1 MKVPIIK
8 FVTRPAEADPSGS
21 FLRRLR
27 GGLLDLLLL
36 LLRHHGLDGDDLVAV
51 AHVHDPDA
59 LRVAPGLAD
68 LVRVD
73 ADDLAGGGGQHEL
86 VPVVDLPD
94 ADHLSVPLV
103 GLDGDDAL
111 AAAPGLAV
119 VVHVGDL
126 AVSILGHRQEP
137 VPGLDDRTAELFR
150 RFGFPIVPF
159 GPQEQRVPEQRGTGS
174 GFIISSDGVILTNA
188 HGVEGA
194 DEIRI
199 RLTDNREFS
208 GKVLGLDKKTD
219 IAVVKIEAKNLP
231 VLKIGS
237 SEKLKVGEWV
247 AAIGSPFGLD
257 NTVTAG
263 IVSAKSR
270 ALPSEEYVPFIQT
283 DVAVNPGNSGGPLFN
298 MKGEVV
304 GINSQIFST
313 SGGFMGLSFSIP
325 IDLAIQIKDQLIEN
339 GRVIRGRIG
348 VGIQAV
354 TQDLAEAF
362 GLKTPRGAVI
372 TQLEKGQPGEKA
384 GLKVGDIVVALN
396 GQTIN
401 SANDLPVKIS
411 AMKPGTQAKLT
422 ILRDGK
428 EKEVTVTVAENP
440 EDSVSPNEAK
450 QTQGKLGVS
459 VRALSEEEL
468 KELELTNGLL
478 VTEVRAAA
486 ARAGLMPRDI
496 ILSANGKSV
505 KTVGDLRRAVSGAE
519 KVALLVQRQQS
530 RIFIAVDLK

>member
-1 MKVPIIK
+1 M
-8 FVTRPAEADPSGS
+8 
-21 FLRRLR
+21 
-27 GGLLDLLLL
+27 
-36 LLRHHGLDGDDLVAV
+36 
-51 AHVHDPDA
+51 
-59 LRVAPGLAD
+59 
-68 LVRVD
+68 
-73 ADDLAGGGGQHEL
+73 
-86 VPVVDLPD
+86 
-94 ADHLSVPLV
+94 
-103 GLDGDDAL
+103 
-111 AAAPGLAV
+111 
-119 VVHVGDL
+119 
-126 AVSILGHRQEP
+126 
-137 VPGLDDRTAELFR
+137 DDRTAELFR
-150 RFGFPIVPF
+150 RFGFPIIPF

-188 HGVEGA
+188 HVVEGA

-219 IAVVKIEAKNLP
+219 IAVVKIEAKDLP

-237 SEKLKVGEWV
+237 SEQLKVGEWV

-362 GLKTPRGAVI
+362 GMKSPRGAVI

-396 GQTIN
+396 GQAIN

-411 AMKPGTQAKLT
+411 AMKPGTKVKLT
-422 ILRDGK
+422 VLRDGK
-428 EKEVTVTVAENP
+428 EKDVTVTVAENP
-440 EDSVSPNEAK
+440 EDSTAPTEAK
-450 QTQGKLGVS
+450 QAQGKLGVS
-459 VRALSEEEL
+459 VRALNDEEL
-468 KELELTNGLL
+468 KELDLTNGLL

-496 ILSANGKSV
+496 ILSANGKTV

>member
-1 MKVPIIK
+1 MRKGFAFKSALLASTVMAALA
-8 FVTRPAEADPSGS
+8 FMPAANAQLS
-21 FLRRLR
+21 FLS
-27 GGLLDLLLL
+27 
-36 LLRHHGLDGDDLVAV
+36 GDDSKAQTQV
-51 AHVHDPDA
+51 
-59 LRVAPGLAD
+59 
-68 LVRVD
+68 
-73 ADDLAGGGGQHEL
+73 QT
-86 VPVVDLPD
+86 LPD
-94 ADHLSVPLV
+94 FTKLV
-103 GLDGDDAL
+103 EENGKG
-111 AAAPGLAV
+111 V
-119 VVHVGDL
+119 VNISTIRNARTKTV
-126 AVSILGHRQEP
+126 ANP
-137 VPGLDDRTAELFR
+137 FPGLDDRTAELFR

-159 GPQEQRVPEQRGTGS
+159 GPQEQRIPEQRGTGS
-174 GFIISSDGVILTNA
+174 GFIISSDGLILTNA
-188 HGVEGA
+188 HVVEGA
-194 DEIRI
+194 DELRI
-199 RLTDNREFS
+199 RLTDNREFQ

-237 SEKLKVGEWV
+237 SENLKVGEWV

-348 VGIQAV
+348 VGIQSV

-362 GLKTPRGAVI
+362 GLKSPRGAVI

-384 GLKVGDIVVALN
+384 GLQVGDIVIALN
-396 GQTIN
+396 GHEIK
-401 SANDLPVKIS
+401 SANELPVRIS
-411 AMKPGTQAKLT
+411 AMKPGTKAELT
-422 ILRDGK
+422 VLRDGK
-428 EKEVTVTVAENP
+428 EKKVTVTVAETP
-440 EDSVSPNEAK
+440 SDEATPVDSK
-450 QTQGKLGVS
+450 QAQGKLGVS
-459 VRALSEEEL
+459 VRALNAEEL
-468 KELELTNGLL
+468 KELELPNGLL
-478 VTEVRAAA
+478 VTDVRGAA

-496 ILSANGKSV
+496 IISANGKSV
-505 KTVGDLRRAVSGAE
+505 KTTSDLINAVKKAD
-519 KVALLVQRQQS
+519 KVALLVQRQTS

>member
-1 MKVPIIK
+1 MVKKSVLK
-8 FVTRPAEADPSGS
+8 SA
-21 FLRRLR
+21 
-27 GGLLDLLLL
+27 
-36 LLRHHGLDGDDLVAV
+36 
-51 AHVHDPDA
+51 A
-59 LRVAPGLAD
+59 LTV
-68 LVRVD
+68 
-73 ADDLAGGGGQHEL
+73 
-86 VPVVDLPD
+86 
-94 ADHLSVPLV
+94 
-103 GLDGDDAL
+103 AL
-111 AAAPGLAV
+111 AAAFSFMPAAQAEVPFFSSNDSGSQAMLPDFTKLVEENGKGV
-119 VVHVGDL
+119 VNISTIRNARTQTVQSPFTGM
-126 AVSILGHRQEP
+126 
-137 VPGLDDRTAELFR
+137 DDRTAELFR
-150 RFGFPIVPF
+150 RFGFPIIPF

-188 HGVEGA
+188 HVVEGA

-219 IAVVKIEAKNLP
+219 IAVVKIEAKDLP

-237 SEKLKVGEWV
+237 SEQLKVGEWV

-362 GLKTPRGAVI
+362 GMKSPRGAVI

-396 GQTIN
+396 GQAIN

-411 AMKPGTQAKLT
+411 AMKPGTKVKLT
-422 ILRDGK
+422 VLRDGK
-428 EKEVTVTVAENP
+428 EKDVTVTVAENP
-440 EDSVSPNEAK
+440 EDSTAPTEAK
-450 QTQGKLGVS
+450 QAQGKLGVS
-459 VRALSEEEL
+459 VRALNDEEL
-468 KELELTNGLL
+468 KELDLTNGLL

-496 ILSANGKSV
+496 ILSANGKTV

>member
-1 MKVPIIK
+1 MVKKSVLK
-8 FVTRPAEADPSGS
+8 SA
-21 FLRRLR
+21 
-27 GGLLDLLLL
+27 
-36 LLRHHGLDGDDLVAV
+36 
-51 AHVHDPDA
+51 A
-59 LRVAPGLAD
+59 LTV
-68 LVRVD
+68 
-73 ADDLAGGGGQHEL
+73 
-86 VPVVDLPD
+86 
-94 ADHLSVPLV
+94 
-103 GLDGDDAL
+103 AL
-111 AAAPGLAV
+111 AAAFSFMPAAQAEVPFFSSNDSGSQAMLPDFTKLVEENGKGVVNISTIRNARAQTVQSPFPGM
-119 VVHVGDL
+119 
-126 AVSILGHRQEP
+126 
-137 VPGLDDRTAELFR
+137 DDRTAELFR
-150 RFGFPIVPF
+150 RFGFPLIPF

-188 HGVEGA
+188 HVVEGA

-219 IAVVKIEAKNLP
+219 IAVVKIEAKDLP

-237 SEKLKVGEWV
+237 SEQLKVGEWV

-362 GLKTPRGAVI
+362 GMKTPRGAVI

-411 AMKPGTQAKLT
+411 AMKPGTKVKLT
-422 ILRDGK
+422 VLRDGK
-428 EKEVTVTVAENP
+428 EKDISVTVAENP
-440 EDSVSPNEAK
+440 EDSTAPTEAK
-450 QTQGKLGVS
+450 QAQGKLGVS
-459 VRALSEEEL
+459 VRALNDEEL
-468 KELELTNGLL
+468 KELDLTSGLL

-496 ILSANGKSV
+496 ILSANGKTV

>member
-1 MKVPIIK
+1 MVKKNALKVS
-8 FVTRPAEADPSGS
+8 A
-21 FLRRLR
+21 L
-27 GGLLDLLLL
+27 
-36 LLRHHGLDGDDLVAV
+36 AV
-51 AHVHDPDA
+51 AMTAA
-59 LRVAPGLAD
+59 LALSPLAQ
-68 LVRVD
+68 
-73 ADDLAGGGGQHEL
+73 AE
-86 VPVVDLPD
+86 VPFFSSDESSTQAALPD
-94 ADHLSVPLV
+94 FTKLV
-103 GLDGDDAL
+103 EENGKG
-111 AAAPGLAV
+111 V
-119 VVHVGDL
+119 VNARTQTVQ
-126 AVSILGHRQEP
+126 SP
-137 VPGLDDRTAELFR
+137 FPGLDDRTAELFR
-150 RFGFPIVPF
+150 RFGFPIIPF
-159 GPQEQRVPEQRGTGS
+159 GPQEQRLPEQRGTGS

-188 HGVEGA
+188 HVVEGA

-372 TQLEKGQPGEKA
+372 TPLEKGQPGEKA

-428 EKEVTVTVAENP
+428 EKEVTVTVAENA